1 MNIQIKTTTISL
13 TPSISEYVEKRLNVV
28 EKFFGDDTTLRCDLE
43 LAKTT
48 NHHKNGDI
56 FKADIHIIARDTNIY
71 VSAEKEDL
79 YAAIDA
85 VKDEVLRE
93 IKSSNSKRRSLIRR
107 GGAQIKNIIKG
118 FWPNGNKQN

>member
-1 MNIQIKTTTISL
+1 MNINIKTTTITL
-13 TPSISEYVEKRLNVV
+13 TPSISEYVDKRIGLI
-28 EKFFGDDTTLRCDLE
+28 EKFLQDDSSVQCDVE

-48 NHHKNGDI
+48 SHHRQGDI
-56 FKADIHIIARDTNIY
+56 FKAEVHIVGKDKNIY

-118 FWPNGNKQN
+118 LWPIK